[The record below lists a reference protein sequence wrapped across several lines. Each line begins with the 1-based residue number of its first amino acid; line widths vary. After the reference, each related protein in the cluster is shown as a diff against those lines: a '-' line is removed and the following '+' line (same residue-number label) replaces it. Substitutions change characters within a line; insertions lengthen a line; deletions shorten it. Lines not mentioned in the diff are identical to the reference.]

1 MLLEAGLQ
9 ANPENPATRR
19 LVLLKR
25 MATLCAVLILAITSI
40 SAFIRLSNVGLGCAE
55 WPRCYGQNLRL
66 AQQGKAAQLGNSAAE
81 NVATVGARMV
91 HRVVA
96 VAALLLI
103 VVMAMAC
110 FTARPVM
117 WRAGWMTLLLLALA
131 LFLAVL
137 GRWSSGARL
146 PAISMGNLLGGFA
159 MLALCWRLRQE
170 ASLAAESAG
179 AGGTDAAAQS
189 SRSGQR
195 RMRNWAWLGVAAL
208 LCQIALGGL
217 VSAGYASLSCTGL
230 PGCGG
235 RQGDFAGMTLAALDP
250 WREPSF
256 AETARPP
263 ANPAG
268 AASHMAHRY
277 GTLATLLVLL
287 PLGLAALRGGR
298 RRTAWLIF
306 SLLVVQIELGLLMVA
321 LSLPLSGALAHNLIG
336 TLLLAVVFS
345 LV

>member
-1 MLLEAGLQ
+1 MIPA
-9 ANPENPATRR
+9 ASPELRR

-40 SAFIRLSNVGLGCAE
+40 SAYLRLSSVGLGCAD
-55 WPRCYGQNLRL
+55 WPQCYGQNLRQ
-66 AQQGKAAQLGNSAAE
+66 AQQGSAAKVAKSAAE
-81 NVATVGARMV
+81 SAATTGARMV

-103 VVMAMAC
+103 IVMAMAC
-110 FTARPVM
+110 FTAKPVL
-117 WRAGWMTLLLLALA
+117 WRAGWMALGLLALA

-137 GRWSSGARL
+137 GRWSSGARV
-146 PAISMGNLLGGFA
+146 PAVAIGNLLGGFA

-170 ASLAAESAG
+170 VSGATQSAPV
-179 AGGTDAAAQS
+179 ADTALP
-189 SRSGQR
+189 SGQT
-195 RMRNWAWLGVAAL
+195 RMRAWAWLGVGVL

-230 PGCGG
+230 PGCG
-235 RQGDFAGMTLAALDP
+235 AGLSADITAASLDP
-250 WREPSF
+250 WREAVF
-256 AETARPP
+256 AATAKPP

-268 AASHMAHRY
+268 ASAHMAHRY
-277 GTLATLLVLL
+277 GTLASLLVLL

-298 RRTAWLIF
+298 RRTGWLILT
-306 SLLVVQIELGLLMVA
+306 LLVVQIELGLLMVA
-321 LSLPLSGALAHNLIG
+321 LSLPLGGALAHNLIG

>member
-1 MLLEAGLQ
+1 MMLESSPQVSPEA
-9 ANPENPATRR
+9 RR

-25 MATLCAVLILAITSI
+25 MATLCAILILAITSI
-40 SAFIRLSNVGLGCAE
+40 SAFIRLSNVGLGCVD
-55 WPRCYGQNLRL
+55 WPQCYGQNLRQ
-66 AQQGKAAQLGNSAAE
+66 AQQGNAAKATESA
-81 NVATVGARMV
+81 ATVGARMV
-91 HRVVA
+91 HRVIA

-110 FTARPVM
+110 FTAQPVLR
-117 WRAGWMTLLLLALA
+117 RAGWMTLALLALA

-137 GRWSSGARL
+137 GRWSSGARV
-146 PAISMGNLLGGFA
+146 PAVAIGNLLGGFA

-170 ASLAAESAG
+170 VSG
-179 AGGTDAAAQS
+179 QTGGAAAS
-189 SRSGQR
+189 ATATDTAEPSGLA
-195 RMRNWAWLGVAAL
+195 RMQAWAWLGVIVL

-230 PGCGG
+230 PDCGVS
-235 RQGDFAGMTLAALDP
+235 FSSNITPASLDP
-250 WREPSF
+250 WREPVF
-256 AETARPP
+256 AATAKPP

-277 GTLATLLVLL
+277 GTIVSLLVLL
-287 PLGLAALRGGR
+287 PLGLAALRYGR
-298 RRTAWLIF
+298 RRAGWLIL
-306 SLLVVQIELGLLMVA
+306 SLLVVQIYLGLLMVA
-321 LSLPLSGALAHNLIG
+321 LSLPLAGALAHNLIG

>member
-1 MLLEAGLQ
+1 MMLE
-9 ANPENPATRR
+9 ENPRMDVLR

-25 MATLCAVLILAITSI
+25 MATLCAVLILAITSV
-40 SAFIRLSNVGLGCAE
+40 SAFIRLSNVGLGCAD
-55 WPRCYGQNLRL
+55 WPRCYGQNLRQ
-66 AQQGKAAQLGNSAAE
+66 AQQGKEAKVGNVTNGAAE
-81 NVATVGARMV
+81 SSATVGARMV
-91 HRVVA
+91 HRVLA

-103 VVMAMAC
+103 LIMAMAC
-110 FTARPVM
+110 FTAKPVM

-137 GRWSSGARL
+137 GRWSSGARV

-170 ASLAAESAG
+170 ARMAAESAI
-179 AGGTDAAAQS
+179 ATGTGAAAQS
-189 SRSGQR
+189 SGSGQHW
-195 RMRNWAWLGVAAL
+195 MKTWAWLGVAAL

-256 AETARPP
+256 AETAQPP

-277 GTLATLLVLL
+277 GTLVSLLVLI

-298 RRTAWLIF
+298 RRTAWLLL
-306 SLLVVQIELGLLMVA
+306 SLLVVQVYLGLLLVA
-321 LSLPLSGALAHNLIG
+321 LSLPLAGALAHNLIG